1 MNAKRNLI
9 VSGILFTIVLA
20 AWPVMMVIA
29 KAPGTIEQQLQWV
42 AGHVLLYRAQ
52 FVLAFL
58 LAPAIITMMLAQLKK
73 LQTADTLSRRFGM
86 VFLAAYAV
94 LNSVSYGSQA
104 VLVPRYLAAGQMAL
118 ARAWYFAS
126 PSSVAYFIN
135 QLGYCLWGIA
145 AIVLFFE
152 ALRDWRLKGLIASFY
167 YLSALLSIMAFAGLL
182 FESPGL
188 MRLTMPGGLV
198 LFPVGILT
206 VAWGLSKDPV

>member
-1 MNAKRNLI
+1 MNVKRHLI
-9 VSGILFTIVLA
+9 VSGTLFTIVLA
-20 AWPVMMVIA
+20 AWPLMMAMA
-29 KAPGTIEQQLQWV
+29 KAPGDLGRQLQWV

-52 FVLAFL
+52 FILAFL
-58 LAPAIITMMLAQLKK
+58 LAPAIIYMMLAQLKK
-73 LQTADTLSRRFGM
+73 LQTADTLSKRFGM
-86 VFLAAYAV
+86 VFLAAYAF
-94 LNSVSYGSQA
+94 LNSVAYLSQV
-104 VLVPRYLAAGQMAL
+104 VLLPRFIAAGRMDL

-126 PSSVAYFIN
+126 PASFAYFIN
-135 QLGYCLWGIA
+135 QLGYCCWGVA

-182 FESPGL
+182 FKSPGL

-206 VAWGLSKDPV
+206 IAWGLQKDPA